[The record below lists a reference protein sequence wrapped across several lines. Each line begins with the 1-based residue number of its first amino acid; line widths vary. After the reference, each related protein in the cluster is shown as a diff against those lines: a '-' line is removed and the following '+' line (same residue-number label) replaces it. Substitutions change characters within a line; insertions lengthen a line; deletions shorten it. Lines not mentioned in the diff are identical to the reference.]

1 MRKFKKAFAAVI
13 SSVITVISAASV
25 FTNADTDS
33 IAELSYIKPYA
44 SEETATMRSDQD
56 YSFDDIRKMTADEVK
71 ELYSEKG
78 LTEEKGY
85 TVWTSE
91 KMADYFKANFNGGNK
106 TVLSILVKTGSDFT
120 TSDGKVVVNEAYSTD
135 QERLH
140 ELLLNQDGVEEQMEA
155 VKRQLELPEDLFWVM
170 SSHCSIRVEM
180 DENGESVNRRYIC
193 YFISPVQSEHES
205 AYGLMAS
212 ALNYLQL
219 NPDFD
224 SIWHESPAI
233 GTSEITTTT
242 SSTNVSTVT
251 TETTSSAVPKTTIM
265 CDTNEV
271 VYTVVSY
278 PSKTVYNAGE
288 ELDLSG
294 IAVKCRS
301 ETYWHTEDNCD
312 RGVIYGEPYIV
323 DGITLDPKDAWI
335 TELKE
340 HEDGAIGT
348 HSCKGDRFNSLVPG
362 KYMVAYGESYQY
374 GDKEIKF
381 CDFMYEVTIE
391 PSALKGDANGDG
403 SVDMADAVLIMQ
415 ALANPDKYGENG
427 TAQKHLTEQG
437 RVNADIDGDGLTVGD
452 AYMIQI
458 KLLGFKDAPESVD
471 ASAVLGLKGGDIA
484 GIHVKSSPKGYD
496 YSFTGDKA
504 QEIVD
509 YLSSLNLIVNFPEN
523 PEDYDGMTWIITVI
537 YDNKE
542 TLNIYHDGMFIS
554 TLNGTWYKMSYEEAS
569 RFDHIIWSYSNTDN

>member
-1 MRKFKKAFAAVI
+1 MRKLKKAFAAVI

-25 FTNADTDS
+25 FTNADTDR
-33 IAELSYIKPYA
+33 IAELSDIKSYA

-91 KMADYFKANFNGGNK
+91 KMADYFKDNFNGGNK

-140 ELLLNQDGVEEQMEA
+140 ELLLNQDGVEEQLES
-155 VKRQLELPEDLFWVM
+155 VRRSLELPEELFWVM
-170 SSHCSIRVEM
+170 SSHCSIRVEA
-180 DENGESVNRRYIC
+180 DEKGESINRRYLC
-193 YFISPVQSEHES
+193 YRIIPVSSEYEN
-205 AYGLMAS
+205 AVGLMAA

-219 NPDFD
+219 NPAFD
-224 SIWHESPAI
+224 SIWHESPAM
-233 GTSEITTTT
+233 GVSEITTTT

-251 TETTSSAVPKTTIM
+251 TETTSSVVSKTTIM

-271 VYTVVSY
+271 VYTVLSY
-278 PSKTVYNAGE
+278 PSKTVYTVGE
-288 ELDLSG
+288 ELELSG

-301 ETYWHTEDNCD
+301 ETYWHTEDNID
-312 RGVIYGEPYIV
+312 KGVIYGEPYIV
-323 DGITLDPKDAWI
+323 DGITLDPKNAWV
-335 TELKE
+335 TEMKE
-340 HEDGAIGT
+340 REDSAIGT
-348 HSCKGDRFNSLVPG
+348 HSCRGDSFSSLVPG

-391 PSALKGDANGDG
+391 PSKLKGDANGDG

-415 ALANPDKYGENG
+415 ALANPDRFGENG
-427 TAQKHLTEQG
+427 TAVNCLTVQG
-437 RVNADIDGDGLTVGD
+437 RQNADIDGDGLTVGD
-452 AYMIQI
+452 AYAIQI
-458 KLLGFKDAPESVD
+458 KLLGLEDTSESVD
-471 ASAVLGLKGGDIA
+471 ASEVLGLNDGNITD
-484 GIHVKSSPKGYD
+484 IHVKSSPTGYD
-496 YSFTGDKA
+496 YSFKGDKV

-509 YLSSLNLIVNFPEN
+509 YLSSLNLIANFPEN
-523 PEDYDGMTWIITVI
+523 PEDYDGMTWVVTVLF
-537 YDNKE
+537 DNKE
-542 TLNIYHDGMFIS
+542 ALNIYHDGMFIIIG
-554 TLNGTWYKMSYEEAS
+554 NGTWYKMSYEEAN
-569 RFDHIIWSYSNTDN
+569 RLDNIIWSNSNTYK

>member
-1 MRKFKKAFAAVI
+1 MKVKKAFAAVI
-13 SSVITVISAASV
+13 ASLFTVVSASSV
-25 FTNADTDS
+25 FTSADTDGNAEISDIS
-33 IAELSYIKPYA
+33 ISA
-44 SEETATMRSDQD
+44 SDDMVTVHSDQD
-56 YSFDDIRKMTADEVK
+56 YSFEGIRNMSVDELK
-71 ELYSEKG
+71 KLYSEKG

-85 TVWTSE
+85 TLWTSE
-91 KMADYFKANFNGGNK
+91 KIADYFKDYLNGEKK
-106 TVLSILVKTGSDFT
+106 TVLSILVKTEPEFI
-120 TSDGKVVVNEAYSTD
+120 TSDGKTVVNEAYSTD

-140 ELLLNQDGVEEQMEA
+140 ELLLNQDGVEEQLES
-155 VKRQLELPEDLFWVM
+155 VRRSLELPEELFWVM
-170 SSHCSIRVEM
+170 SSHCSIRVEA
-180 DENGESVNRRYIC
+180 DEKGESINRRYLC
-193 YFISPVQSEHES
+193 YRIIPVSSEYEN
-205 AYGLMAS
+205 AVVLIAS

-219 NPDFD
+219 NPAFD
-224 SIWHESPAI
+224 SIWNVSPAI

-251 TETTSSAVPKTTIM
+251 TETTSSVVSKTTIM

-271 VYTVVSY
+271 VYTFLSY
-278 PSKTVYNAGE
+278 PSKTVYTVGE

-301 ETYWHTEDNCD
+301 ETYWHTEDNSD
-312 RGVIYGEPYIV
+312 RGLIYGEPYIV

-391 PSALKGDANGDG
+391 PSTLKGDANGDG

-458 KLLGFKDAPESVD
+458 KLLGLKDTPESVD
-471 ASAVLGLKGGDIA
+471 ASAVLGLKGGDIT
-484 GIHVKSSPKGYD
+484 GIHVTSSPKGYD